1 MTTFVQEARVVSR
14 FKFVPR
20 CAAMALSLPLVLPGC
35 SSERTSPRTAMS
47 QSHAIDSP
55 VREDNLP
62 TTHSPARHSEEPAE
76 SASNHQLPEVDQPR
90 RIVILP
96 DSFAD
101 PAIDLGAPGEIEAE
115 AVITSPMGASQAL
128 PDATATS
135 NPWLPRDDGDFSTNF
150 QAPPAPP
157 LDLAGAIDLIRG
169 QLSRQAAAADRPT
182 REHLMLAALSIID
195 PDPVLEAPAL
205 GRLSDE
211 HRALLAAYA
220 EFSRRLGEETAASGE
235 EAALLRLLDNL
246 RLAIAP
252 PAPPPPLT
260 IPIALF
266 CTRVDGFGKYET
278 FDRNAFLAGRAQQVV
293 IYSEVAGFLS
303 ALDANRR
310 LWETRLSQ
318 ALTIENAAGTVVW
331 QQDWQPAPDLAARK
345 RMDFFISHII
355 TLPDTLGPGEY
366 TLTVRVKDDAA
377 AGEAVAAA
385 AATIPFAIVDD
396 AKLAATVPE

>member
-14 FKFVPR
+14 FKFVLR

-35 SSERTSPRTAMS
+35 SSERTTPRTAMS
-47 QSHAIDSP
+47 QPQAIDAL
-55 VREDNLP
+55 VREDTSP
-62 TTHSPARHSEEPAE
+62 TTHSPARHSEAPAE

-96 DSFAD
+96 GSFAD
-101 PAIDLGAPGEIEAE
+101 PAIDLGAPGEIEAD

-128 PDATATS
+128 PAAPPTS
-135 NPWLPRDDGDFSTNF
+135 IPWLPRDDGDFLATF

-157 LDLAGAIDLIRG
+157 LDLAGAIDVIRG
-169 QLSRQAAAADRPT
+169 QLSRDAAAADRPT

-195 PDPVLEAPAL
+195 PQPGLEAPAL
-205 GRLSDE
+205 GQLSE
-211 HRALLAAYA
+211 KHRALLAAYA
-220 EFSRRLGEETAASGE
+220 EFSRRLGEEAAASGE
-235 EAALLRLLDNL
+235 EAALLRLLDDL

-252 PAPPPPLT
+252 PAPPPLT

-318 ALTIENAAGTVVW
+318 ALAIENAAGTVVW

-377 AGEAVAAA
+377 AGSEAAAA